1 MMYQNYSPK
10 QIDKLVREIQV
21 KGGVEKRK
29 KLSWYSYVLI
39 FVDICAVFCFLLA
52 YGPYSGFRDWLVT
65 TALSTGGHK
74 YFAYVLYSQDMV
86 KKVVSANTTTQGEKF
101 SNVDDIE
108 FIDPSDVTVYANE
121 YEKQILQKEEG
132 NDLYKIFRINEG
144 SFNGYVT
151 VVYQPKRLDLAI
163 TSNRYGNEVSE
174 LAQMNNA
181 IVAINGGG
189 YAVAEDYSKSPYSIL
204 ISDHSI
210 YYDTGKTGEIVGMN
224 DDGVLML
231 MNSTAQEAVDAGMK
245 WGLEFGPFLIVNGK
259 AAQFTGN
266 GGYGYQPRT
275 VIGQRKDG
283 IVIMLTIDGRGANG
297 SNGASMVELTEVL
310 LRYGVYNAC
319 NLDGGGSTVLVE
331 KGKLINSPVSYQGAG
346 ERNVLNAVILR

>member
-1 MMYQNYSPK
+1 MIYNNYFPK
-10 QIDKLVREIQV
+10 EVEKLVNTIQRKAKV
-21 KGGVEKRK
+21 DKKK
-29 KLSWYSYVLI
+29 KLSWYSCVLL
-39 FVDICAVFCFLLA
+39 FVDFCALVCFFLA

-74 YFAYVLYSQDMV
+74 YFAYVLYNDEMV
-86 KKVVSANTTTQGEKF
+86 DKVVSANTTTQGEKF
-101 SNVDDIE
+101 SSVEDIS
-108 FIDPSDVTVYANE
+108 FVDPSTITVYANE
-121 YEKQILQKEEG
+121 YEKMVLQKDEG
-132 NDLYKIFRINEG
+132 NDLYKIFAIDEG
-144 SFNGYVT
+144 SFNGFVT
-151 VVYQPKRLDLAI
+151 VVYDPTRLDLAI
-163 TSNRYGNEVSE
+163 STNRYGNEVSE
-174 LAQMNNA
+174 LANIHNA
-181 IVAINGGG
+181 IVAVNGGG
-189 YAVAEDYSKSPYSIL
+189 YSVAEDYSKSPYSIL

-210 YYDTGKTGEIVGMN
+210 YYDTNRTGEIVGMN

-259 AAQFTGN
+259 TATFTGN

-283 IVIMLTIDGRGANG
+283 IIILLTIDGRGGNG

-310 LRYGVYNAC
+310 LKYGVYNAC

-331 KGKLINSPVSYQGAG
+331 KGEVLNCPVSYQGAG
-346 ERNVLNAVILR
+346 ERNILDAIILK

>member
-121 YEKQILQKEEG
+121 Y
-132 NDLYKIFRINEG
+132 
-144 SFNGYVT
+144 
-151 VVYQPKRLDLAI
+151 
-163 TSNRYGNEVSE
+163 
-174 LAQMNNA
+174 
-181 IVAINGGG
+181 
-189 YAVAEDYSKSPYSIL
+189 
-204 ISDHSI
+204 
-210 YYDTGKTGEIVGMN
+210 
-224 DDGVLML
+224 
-231 MNSTAQEAVDAGMK
+231 
-245 WGLEFGPFLIVNGK
+245 
-259 AAQFTGN
+259 
-266 GGYGYQPRT
+266 
-275 VIGQRKDG
+275 
-283 IVIMLTIDGRGANG
+283 
-297 SNGASMVELTEVL
+297 
-310 LRYGVYNAC
+310 
-319 NLDGGGSTVLVE
+319 
-331 KGKLINSPVSYQGAG
+331 
-346 ERNVLNAVILR
+346 